1 MNRGKATCAILKQ
14 IRRDIAEKNDI
25 ALTISECTY
34 QGNCSG
40 TCPKCEAEVRLLE
53 KALAEK
59 KRRGIQTAV
68 AGISAGL
75 LAASLVSC
83 TPVGAEDNHQDPGGS
98 FTEQIE
104 TAASENTE
112 GRTEIEAQ
120 PTAGEIAIEPG
131 TEEEPDER
139 LIEGK
144 LVAPDFEP
152 EEETEFGGVLPADPD
167 PEWEYELEGDVPPPD
182 TFPEDGE
189 ACGDEEEFP
198 PLAGIMAPTD
208 WDIAGENA
216 DPSSADAEAEGAN
229 P

>member
-25 ALTISECTY
+25 ALTISECTS

-83 TPVGAEDNHQDPGGS
+83 TPVGAEDNHQDPG
-98 FTEQIE
+98 
-104 TAASENTE
+104 
-112 GRTEIEAQ
+112 
-120 PTAGEIAIEPG
+120 
-131 TEEEPDER
+131 
-139 LIEGK
+139 
-144 LVAPDFEP
+144 
-152 EEETEFGGVLPADPD
+152 
-167 PEWEYELEGDVPPPD
+167 
-182 TFPEDGE
+182 
-189 ACGDEEEFP
+189 
-198 PLAGIMAPTD
+198 
-208 WDIAGENA
+208 
-216 DPSSADAEAEGAN
+216 
-229 P
+229 